1 MIDCIIVRA
10 TCIFD
15 LCFAQT
21 NARTLGAQAARSVMP
36 ETAVNKKTLSVLSKK
51 EPDKQCSDI
60 ACSLRASMESTIVYV
75 CVCVCFV
82 SICVVDSKYKYSRK
96 SYD

>member
-51 EPDKQCSDI
+51 ETDKQCSDPE
-60 ACSLRASMESTIVYV
+60 CSSMRFYRKRYCLRM

-82 SICVVDSKYKYSRK
+82 CICVVDSKYKY
-96 SYD
+96 

>member
-15 LCFAQT
+15 LCFAHT
-21 NARTLGAQAARSVMP
+21 NARTLGARAARSVMP

-51 EPDKQCSDI
+51 ERDKQCTDPE
-60 ACSLRASMESTIVYV
+60 CSSMRFYRKRYCLRMSV
-75 CVCVCFV
+75 CVF
-82 SICVVDSKYKYSRK
+82 
-96 SYD
+96 